1 MSSIPRSLPST
12 IFPCPDKSII
22 PINAINNRPD
32 LCDGTYDQFC
42 TNAPQYT
49 NITDILQAAGQDDL
63 LSYMN
68 TYWLPDAGTTES
80 FWEHEWNKHGTCIN
94 TLAPSCYGDAYTPGV
109 EVVDF
114 FTRTVEL
121 FKTLDTYTALAN
133 AGITPSAE
141 VTYTNQQIQDALT
154 QVTGSA
160 VVLGCTKGAL
170 NQAWYSYN
178 VRGSLQTG
186 TFVPTD
192 PAGSGG
198 RGTCPTSGIWYLPKG
213 EDSSAA
219 EEGVD
224 APE

>member
-1 MSSIPRSLPST
+1 MVNHCTVYHPTKNL
-12 IFPCPDKSII
+12 
-22 PINAINNRPD
+22 NNRPD

-42 TNAPQYT
+42 NNAPQYT

-68 TYWLPDAGTTES
+68 TYWLPDAGTSES

-94 TLAPSCYGDAYTPGV
+94 TLAPSCYGDAYTPGT

-121 FKTLDTYTALAN
+121 FKTLDSYTALAN
-133 AGITPSAE
+133 AGITPSTD
-141 VTYTNQQIQDALT
+141 VTYTNQQIQDALS

-160 VVLGCTKGAL
+160 VVLGCSKGAL

-198 RGTCPTSGIWYLPKG
+198 RGTCPESGIRYLPKG
-213 EDSSAA
+213 GSDGVED
-219 EEGVD
+219 VD